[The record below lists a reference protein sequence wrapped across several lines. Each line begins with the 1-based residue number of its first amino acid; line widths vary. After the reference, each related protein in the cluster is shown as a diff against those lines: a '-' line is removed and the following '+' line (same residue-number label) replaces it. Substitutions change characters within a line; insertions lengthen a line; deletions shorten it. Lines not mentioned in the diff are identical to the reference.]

1 MFLALGL
8 FCLGYKSIRPCIH
21 RFFHAGIYG
30 LRAHKEQTMG
40 LAQTQN
46 TQYLGRPQRIL
57 SCYPINCEQLYLSA
71 CLINIYVY
79 SQIWKFENWMEKS
92 RGSVWATFRWLNNK
106 RKFFPGLNFFK
117 SVSGRICK
125 ISIKFGSLEFKN
137 NQTYLHIKRIK
148 CRKCRE
154 NLCWRHLFVFL
165 RVAQKYSLLN
175 TRFCFI

>member
-57 SCYPINCEQLYLSA
+57 SCYPINCEQIYLSA

-106 RKFFPGLNFFK
+106 RKFFPGLNIFKRASRAGFAKFRSSSAHSNLKTTKHIYILSELNAANAAKTSVEDICLFFC
-117 SVSGRICK
+117 V
-125 ISIKFGSLEFKN
+125 
-137 NQTYLHIKRIK
+137 
-148 CRKCRE
+148 
-154 NLCWRHLFVFL
+154 
-165 RVAQKYSLLN
+165 
-175 TRFCFI
+175 